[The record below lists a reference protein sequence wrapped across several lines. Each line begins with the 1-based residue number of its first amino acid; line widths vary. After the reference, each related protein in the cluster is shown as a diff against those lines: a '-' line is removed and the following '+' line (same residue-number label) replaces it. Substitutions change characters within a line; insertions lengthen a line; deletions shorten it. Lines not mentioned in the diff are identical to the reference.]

1 MKFLLVFL
9 GFAGLGAW
17 LIPAAGR
24 AVSRRVHRTED
35 TAVQAVQHLEGRATE
50 QLADLSD
57 RLIQSVEGALTS
69 VGQVGSTPPLLP
81 ADSWS
86 EVENRARSLAPAAD
100 GWPVTV
106 PPIWAFPLAP
116 PVEYWPRHPLY
127 APWDHPFGPRFFER
141 MPPHRRR
148 NK

>member
-1 MKFLLVFL
+1 MKFLLVLL

-35 TAVQAVQHLEGRATE
+35 TAVQTVQHLEGRATE

-57 RLIQSVEGALTS
+57 RLIQSVEGALTG
-69 VGQVGSTPPLLP
+69 VGQVGSTSPLGPVDARSSVENHVPLL
-81 ADSWS
+81 
-86 EVENRARSLAPAAD
+86 APGGD

-106 PPIWAFPLAP
+106 PPIWAFPLP
-116 PVEYWPRHPLY
+116 PPEYWPRHPLY
-127 APWDHPFGPRFFER
+127 SPWAPPFGPRFFQR